1 MKYLFSWKINY
12 LRPLFFLCAL
22 LFTARSGFCLE
33 KETIVQV
40 FPSSATAVIG
50 EKFPVKIKII
60 HGSEPVGKII
70 VPRSQGVVFRNVLHK
85 KGYREDMVDADAF
98 FYDIGEVEV
107 PPFQFAVSTKIISA
121 GAFKV
126 IVRGALSGKETEL
139 KKIRGQQGGGFPVW
153 IILLI
158 IASAALLFW
167 ILRRRKKKNVARE
180 ERVSPEE
187 WYLAELAKI
196 KTEDDAGRVLDHLSD
211 LFRVFLE
218 KKYALAAIYL
228 SSGEIIAVLKK
239 SKLESFVKM
248 KVAAFL
254 HSCDLAKFAKKNYEK
269 NEIAELLEQAKSFS
283 EIGALR

>member
-1 MKYLFSWKINY
+1 MYFLI
-12 LRPLFFLCAL
+12 LLFFA
-22 LFTARSGFCLE
+22 ASGFCLE
-33 KETIVQV
+33 KGTIVQV
-40 FPSSATAVIG
+40 FPSSTTAVIG
-50 EKFPVKIKII
+50 EKFPVRIKII

-70 VPRSQGVVFRNVLHK
+70 VPRSPAVVFRNVRHK
-85 KGYREDMVDADAF
+85 KDYREDLVDADAF
-98 FYDIGEVEV
+98 FYDLGEVEV

-126 IVRGALSGKETEL
+126 IVRGALSGEETEL
-139 KKIRGQQGGGFPVW
+139 KKIRGQQGGDFPLW

-158 IASAALLFW
+158 IAVVALLFW
-167 ILRRRKKKNVARE
+167 ILMKRKKKNVTGE

-196 KTEDDAGRVLDHLSD
+196 KTEDDSGRVLDRLSD

-228 SSGEIIAVLKK
+228 SSCEIIAALKK

-283 EIGALR
+283 KIGALR